1 MKNQNC
7 SLQNVILQTLQDK
20 SNNELIIAYS
30 GGVDSQVLLHALVQ
44 LKQQH
49 AINNPITACHVNH
62 GLSDNAQS
70 WQDFAEQQCS
80 NYGVNLVVKRVDIKP
95 QAQQSLEELARDA
108 RYDALNSL
116 SSAATLIL
124 TGHHGDDQSETFLL
138 ALKRGAG
145 LKGLSAM
152 ATSSTLKNHQLVRPL
167 LSISRQSILD
177 YANEHQL
184 NWIEDE
190 SNADISFDRNFI
202 RNKVMPLLKQ
212 RWPSISQTINR
223 SAEHCQAG
231 QELLDEL
238 AAQDLV
244 NCSENNVGNSLAV
257 SPLLT
262 LSKARF
268 NNLIRYFLAQHN
280 FLMPSTEQLKQL
292 SLQLTAGNDKTPSIK
307 VGDHFFRRFKQSIY
321 LTAEYEDVSG
331 WHKQVHFVDGIAELI
346 LPDHLGKLV
355 FSTKQQLTENTPTKL
370 LSVSLPKQ
378 NQQVTVRFSHNNP
391 KCLPDYRQHSRSV
404 KKVLQELNIA
414 PWQRKRVAFLYYGE
428 VLVAAIGHFVCQPFM
443 VTESEAAIH
452 IYQG

>member
-108 RYDALNSL
+108 RYGALHSL
-116 SSAATLIL
+116 SSTAALIL

-292 SLQLTAGNDKTPSIK
+292 SLQLTAGTVSYTHLTLPT
-307 VGDHFFRRFKQSIY
+307 IY
-321 LTAEYEDVSG
+321 
-331 WHKQVHFVDGIAELI
+331 
-346 LPDHLGKLV
+346 
-355 FSTKQQLTENTPTKL
+355 
-370 LSVSLPKQ
+370 SV
-378 NQQVTVRFSHNNP
+378 
-391 KCLPDYRQHSRSV
+391 
-404 KKVLQELNIA
+404 
-414 PWQRKRVAFLYYGE
+414 
-428 VLVAAIGHFVCQPFM
+428 
-443 VTESEAAIH
+443 
-452 IYQG
+452 